1 MSDRFRFTPADPLRQ
16 YAGLYPQA
24 AALLADYTD
33 LSVPLGSVA
42 DPVALQQELARTCR
56 LAPIPADPEWAQC
69 GISELIEHLT
79 TGHHTYLF
87 AELGRLQVLVDHLGQ
102 PTISTQ
108 VLTWSDEVCMHMLH
122 EEAELF
128 PLCLAAETDREAV
141 LDEELHGMY
150 RGHEETEG
158 DLVAICE
165 ALSEISGHQKL
176 LNTIQTLLVDV
187 ISDLHV
193 HIELEDT
200 VLLPAVRF
208 EQDLRKTRQ
217 FRKSQVLRAL
227 QPKVGLK
234 AAEQE

>member
-1 MSDRFRFTPADPLRQ
+1 MTDRFRFTASDPLRQ
-16 YAGLYPQA
+16 YAVLYPQA
-24 AALLADYTD
+24 AGLLVDYADLD
-33 LSVPLGSVA
+33 VPLGCVA
-42 DPVALQQELARTCR
+42 DPVGLQHALAWGCR
-56 LAPIPADPEWAQC
+56 LPPIPADPEWAQC

-79 TGHHTYLF
+79 TGHHSYLF
-87 AELGRLQVLVDHLGQ
+87 AELGRLQVLVAYLGL
-102 PTISTQ
+102 PEISAQ
-108 VLTWSDEVCMHMLH
+108 VTTWSDDVCNHMLH

-128 PLCLAAETDREAV
+128 PLCLAAESDREAV

-150 RGHEETEG
+150 RGHEETES

-176 LNTIQTLLVDV
+176 ILTIQTLLVD
-187 ISDLHV
+187 IIGDLHV

-208 EQDLRKTRQ
+208 EQDLRKTRH

-227 QPKVGLK
+227 QPKLRI
-234 AAEQE
+234 AEQE